1 MKTIRQ
7 IADEIGVSK
16 TAVNKQIANL
26 GLRSGLRKNGN
37 QFAIDEHQEAL
48 IKQAFSEKSQTEIEN
63 QSQTKTQTENHEV
76 GDLVCVLQAT
86 IDTLQGQLEVKDRQI
101 AKLTEAL
108 VAAQQTAAAAQRLE
122 AVQEQVIAAEQ
133 EIAALE
139 KQRKALQGNVK
150 LLKAVEKVKPDL
162 DAIQPEKTLTGAVK
176 GVTVEQVKELKAA
189 VIRGAAAE
197 QKVRELKVE
206 NQQLQQKIPSMKEK
220 LKEAQERKRL
230 ENENRQLKV
239 QVEYLEKD
247 LSWERGISARLQEGI
262 GAVLDFLDQHLPEQF
277 RPLVE
282 KARELLPVPEV
293 QQPEK
298 EQERGHTWGGMEL

>member
-101 AKLTEAL
+101 EKLTEAL
-108 VAAQQTAAAAQRLE
+108 VAAQKTAAAAQ
-122 AVQEQVIAAEQ
+122 
-133 EIAALE
+133 ALH
-139 KQRKALQGNVK
+139 AGT
-150 LLKAVEKVKPDL
+150 
-162 DAIQPEKTLTGAVK
+162 IQ
-176 GVTVEQVKELKAA
+176 
-189 VIRGAAAE
+189 
-197 QKVRELKVE
+197 
-206 NQQLQQKIPSMKEK
+206 QQLVTGEAGSDQQGQK
-220 LKEAQERKRL
+220 
-230 ENENRQLKV
+230 
-239 QVEYLEKD
+239 
-247 LSWERGISARLQEGI
+247 
-262 GAVLDFLDQHLPEQF
+262 
-277 RPLVE
+277 LVE
-282 KARELLPVPEV
+282 KRSWLSKLF
-293 QQPEK
+293 
-298 EQERGHTWGGMEL
+298 GGR

>member
-48 IKQAFSEKSQTEIEN
+48 IKQAFSEKSQTETEN

-108 VAAQQTAAAAQRLE
+108 VAAQQTAAAAQALHAGTMKQQLLSGE
-122 AVQEQVIAAEQ
+122 SGADQQE
-133 EIAALE
+133 
-139 KQRKALQGNVK
+139 
-150 LLKAVEKVKPDL
+150 P
-162 DAIQPEKTLTGAVK
+162 
-176 GVTVEQVKELKAA
+176 
-189 VIRGAAAE
+189 E
-197 QKVRELKVE
+197 QKKAGF
-206 NQQLQQKIPSMKEK
+206 QKF
-220 LKEAQERKRL
+220 LVVDRK
-230 ENENRQLKV
+230 Q
-239 QVEYLEKD
+239 KD
-247 LSWERGISARLQEGI
+247 IFFVTTSR
-262 GAVLDFLDQHLPEQF
+262 
-277 RPLVE
+277 
-282 KARELLPVPEV
+282 K
-293 QQPEK
+293 
-298 EQERGHTWGGMEL
+298 GGVIQ